1 VVSSLSCDEAI
12 TIQHDQVSHEDRRTG
27 ILADQLQNS
36 IVVYFEN
43 TFRDSITAY
52 LNGAVI
58 FDAFVDTEESKD
70 GADTLFA
77 FRYSDKNTIDILK
90 IVSKQNGCIDFKIDR
105 DYKLIY
111 LFFTEERRWIARFS
125 NIYYLR

>member
-1 VVSSLSCDEAI
+1 LTCGEAI
-12 TIQHDQVSHEDRRTG
+12 TIQYDKVSREDRRNG

-43 TFRDSITAY
+43 IFQDSIKAY
-52 LNGAVI
+52 LNGALI
-58 FDAFVDTEESKD
+58 FDAFVKTERSRD

-77 FRYSDKNTIDILK
+77 FRYSDENPTDILK
-90 IVSKQNGCIDFKIDR
+90 VVSKQNGCIDFVTDR

-111 LFFTEERRWIARFS
+111 LFFTSERRWIVRFS
-125 NIYYLR
+125 NIYYLH